1 MSLGRSIR
9 ALGRSN
15 DRRFVALLCEQ
26 ADLTVRGLQLL
37 EKFVRAPSGHDELV
51 EQVKAIE
58 REGDAKRR
66 ILIDEL
72 AHTYATPFDREDLF
86 ALSRAIDDILDA
98 ANETAVELSI
108 YKIGPPEGLSELT
121 GVLVEGAA
129 HIRSACG
136 ELLAHPGVAAE
147 HAVRAKRSE
156 NRIDSLYHQAVGR
169 LFDSGVDIS
178 QKLKA
183 REIYR
188 HIKNS
193 ADRIDRAA
201 DEISVIVIKRS

>member
-1 MSLGRSIR
+1 MSFGRSIR
-9 ALGRSN
+9 ALAKSN
-15 DRRFVALLCEQ
+15 DRRFVTLLSEQ
-26 ADLTVRGLQLL
+26 ADLTVQALKVL
-37 EKFVRAPSGHDELV
+37 EKFGREPGGNDELV
-51 EQVKAIE
+51 EEMKTIE
-58 REGDAKRR
+58 RDGDAKRR

-108 YKIGPPEGLSELT
+108 YKIDPPDGLNEMAK
-121 GVLVEGAA
+121 VLVEGAT
-129 HIRSACG
+129 HIRSAVR
-136 ELLAHPGVAAE
+136 ELLDHPGVASE

-156 NRIDSLYHQAVGR
+156 NRIDSLYHLGVGQ
-169 LFDSGVDIS
+169 LFDSGAEIN
-178 QKLKA
+178 KILKS

-188 HIKNS
+188 HLKNS

-201 DEISVIVIKRS
+201 DDISVIVIKRS

>member
-1 MSLGRSIR
+1 MSIGRSIR
-9 ALGRSN
+9 ALSRSN
-15 DRRFVALLCEQ
+15 DRRFIELLIDQ
-26 ADLTVRGLQLL
+26 ADLTVRALQVV
-37 EKFVRAPSGHDELV
+37 EKFGRAPSGNDELV

-98 ANETAVELSI
+98 ANETAVELAI
-108 YKIGPPEGLSELT
+108 YKIDPPAGLNEMAK
-121 GVLVEGAA
+121 VLVEGAT
-129 HIRSACG
+129 HIRSAVG
-136 ELLAHPGVAAE
+136 ELLAHPAVAAE

-156 NRIDSLYHQAVGR
+156 NRIDGLYHQAVGT
-169 LFDSGVDIS
+169 LFDSEAPIS
-178 QKLKA
+178 QILKS

-188 HIKNS
+188 HLKNS
-193 ADRIDRAA
+193 ADRIDQAA

>member
-1 MSLGRSIR
+1 VSFGRTIK
-9 ALGRSN
+9 ALARSN
-15 DRRFVALLCEQ
+15 DRRFVALLLEQ
-26 ADLTVRGLQLL
+26 AELTIRALQAL
-37 EKFVRAPSGHDELV
+37 EKFGSQSSADSELIDEIK
-51 EQVKAIE
+51 EIE
-58 REGDAKRR
+58 REGDSKRR

-98 ANETAVELSI
+98 ANETAIELAI
-108 YKIGPPEGLSELT
+108 YRIAPPEGLQEMA
-121 GVLVEGAA
+121 GVLVEGAR
-129 HIRSACG
+129 HIRAAVS
-136 ELLAHPGVAAE
+136 ELLDHPRVASD

-156 NRIDSLYHQAVGR
+156 NRIDGLYHQAVGR
-169 LFDSGVDIS
+169 LFDSGDEINRI
-178 QKLKA
+178 LKS

-188 HIKNS
+188 HLKNS

>member
-1 MSLGRSIR
+1 MSIGRSIR
-9 ALGRSN
+9 ALTRSN
-15 DRRFVALLCEQ
+15 DRRFIELLRDQ
-26 ADLTVRGLQLL
+26 ADLTVRALQVV
-37 EKFVRAPSGHDELV
+37 EKFGRAPSGNDELV
-51 EQVKAIE
+51 DQVKEIE

-98 ANETAVELSI
+98 ANETAVELAI
-108 YKIGPPEGLSELT
+108 YKIDPPVGLNEMAK
-121 GVLVEGAA
+121 VLVEGAT
-129 HIRSACG
+129 HIRSAVG
-136 ELLAHPGVAAE
+136 ELLSHPGVASD

-156 NRIDSLYHQAVGR
+156 NRIDGLYHQAVGR
-169 LFDSGVDIS
+169 LFDSDAEMS
-178 QKLKA
+178 QILKS

-188 HIKNS
+188 HLKNS

>member
-1 MSLGRSIR
+1 MSIGRSIR
-9 ALGRSN
+9 ALTRSN
-15 DRRFVALLCEQ
+15 DRRFIELLGDQ
-26 ADLTVRGLQLL
+26 ADLTVRALQVV
-37 EKFVRAPSGHDELV
+37 EKFGRAPSGNDELV
-51 EQVKAIE
+51 DQVKAIE

-98 ANETAVELSI
+98 ANETAVELAI
-108 YKIGPPEGLSELT
+108 YRIDPPEGFNEMAK
-121 GVLVEGAA
+121 VLVQGAT
-129 HIRSACG
+129 HIRSAVA
-136 ELLAHPGVAAE
+136 ELLGHPGVAAE

-156 NRIDSLYHQAVGR
+156 NRIDGLYHQAVGR
-169 LFDSGVDIS
+169 LLDGDAQMS
-178 QKLKA
+178 QILKS

-188 HIKNS
+188 HLKNS
-193 ADRIDRAA
+193 ADHIDGAA

>member
-1 MSLGRSIR
+1 MSIGRSIR
-9 ALGRSN
+9 ALTRSN
-15 DRRFVALLCEQ
+15 DRRFIELLRDQ
-26 ADLTVRGLQLL
+26 ADLTVRALQVV
-37 EKFVRAPSGHDELV
+37 EKFGRAPSGNDELV
-51 EQVKAIE
+51 DQVKEIE

-98 ANETAVELSI
+98 ANETAVELAI
-108 YKIGPPEGLSELT
+108 YKIDPPVGLNEMAK
-121 GVLVEGAA
+121 VLVEGAT
-129 HIRSACG
+129 HIRSAVS
-136 ELLAHPGVAAE
+136 ELLGHPGVAAD

-156 NRIDSLYHQAVGR
+156 NRIDGLYHQAVGR
-169 LFDSGVDIS
+169 LFDSDAEMS
-178 QKLKA
+178 QILKS

-188 HIKNS
+188 HLKNS

>member
-1 MSLGRSIR
+1 VSIGRSIR
-9 ALGRSN
+9 ALARSN
-15 DRRFVALLCEQ
+15 DRRFIELLIEQ
-26 ADLTVRGLQLL
+26 ADLTVRALQVV
-37 EKFVRAPSGHDELV
+37 EKFGRAPSGNDELV
-51 EQVKAIE
+51 DQVKAIE
-58 REGDAKRR
+58 RDGDARRR

-98 ANETAVELSI
+98 ANETAVELAI
-108 YKIGPPEGLSELT
+108 YKIDPPAGLNEMAK
-121 GVLVEGAA
+121 VLVEGAT
-129 HIRSACG
+129 HIRSAVG

-156 NRIDSLYHQAVGR
+156 NRIDGLYHQAVGS
-169 LFDSGVDIS
+169 LFDSGLEIS
-178 QKLKA
+178 QILKS

-188 HIKNS
+188 HLKNS
-193 ADRIDRAA
+193 ADRIDQAA